1 MRRPTKLVIVCT
13 VAALLG
19 ACGSR
24 PASAPAVDPAGG
36 QTIPKATVFAA
47 NASSSTTT
55 PSPTSAS
62 VAPSSSASPVTVAP
76 TTPAVTTAVVL
87 ASPATAPTVAPA
99 PNPCAAYD
107 FRNFGFYLPDYEL
120 ITVTNGRG
128 VRGSPGVLGYVTLDV
143 KNVVVGDIGG
153 TNGNAE
159 VAVFTV
165 AETGTESRFSD
176 VHIFSC
182 APSGAVTLVVSAGAG
197 DRAWNGVRGIS
208 LSGDT
213 LVIDRFTDDQGACC
227 PGAVARRAFHLVGSK
242 LEPTGPFVL
251 RKFINLD
258 APAALALTFL
268 SGTSTAALSGT
279 TAKAKP
285 VGLNLF
291 AGQRVKVSMSAT
303 QPGQSAA
310 IIDFANGS
318 TVEASVTSGASAVFT
333 ASADGYYQF
342 VARAATAGVDTAFDA
357 EVTVGRVNDPLL
369 VG

>member
-1 MRRPTKLVIVCT
+1 MRRSINLVIVGMIS
-13 VAALLG
+13 VLLG
-19 ACGSR
+19 ACGDRAAST
-24 PASAPAVDPAGG
+24 PALDPPVG
-36 QTIPKATVFAA
+36 QTIPKATVFSATA
-47 NASSSTTT
+47 TSSTITLPSSVAPASSTSASQLTAATTT
-55 PSPTSAS
+55 PAATA
-62 VAPSSSASPVTVAP
+62 
-76 TTPAVTTAVVL
+76 AVVL

-99 PNPCAAYD
+99 LNPCAAYD
-107 FRNFGFYLPDYEL
+107 FRNFGYFLPDYEL
-120 ITVTNGRG
+120 ITVTDGQG

-143 KNVVVGDIGG
+143 KDVVVGDIGG
-153 TNGNAE
+153 ANGNAE

-182 APSGAVTLVVSAGAG
+182 AASGAVTLVVSAGAG

-227 PGAVARRAFHLVGSK
+227 AGAVARRAFHLVGSR

-268 SGTSTAALSGT
+268 AGTSTVALSGT

-291 AGQRVKVSMSAT
+291 AGQRVKVSMLPT
-303 QPGQSAA
+303 QPGHSGA
-310 IIDFANGS
+310 IIDFTNGS
-318 TVEASVTSGASAVFT
+318 TVEASVVSGASAVFT

-342 VARAATAGVDTAFDA
+342 VARAVTAGADTSFDA
-357 EVTVGRVNDPLL
+357 EVTVGRVADPTL
-369 VG
+369 VA